1 MFQEYNKKFVQPKIN
16 VLKKDAMVDATMGP
30 FYLSSLSDNR
40 PYAFSKLKVFVT
52 HDLKGNA
59 ITEYG
64 DLDSQILPQQ
74 LEPATSVC
82 STAMNLRIPSRT
94 NSVLYDDSRSLT
106 GSHWQNS
113 TFQNVNPRHTTIV
126 GSTPTS
132 NFSQTNRNILDIHLR

>member
-1 MFQEYNKKFVQPKIN
+1 M
-16 VLKKDAMVDATMGP
+16 
-30 FYLSSLSDNR
+30 
-40 PYAFSKLKVFVT
+40 T

-106 GSHWQNS
+106 GSHWQTLHS
-113 TFQNVNPRHTTIV
+113 KMLIHD
-126 GSTPTS
+126 TPPLLVQLQLPT
-132 NFSQTNRNILDIHLR
+132 FSQTNRNILDIHLR